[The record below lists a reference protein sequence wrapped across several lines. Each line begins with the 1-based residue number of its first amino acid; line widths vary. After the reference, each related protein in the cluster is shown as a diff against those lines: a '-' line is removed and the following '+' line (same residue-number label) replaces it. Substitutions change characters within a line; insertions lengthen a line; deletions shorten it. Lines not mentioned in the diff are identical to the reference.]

1 MSTHSLPTR
10 PTAHTNR
17 PRLTCRR
24 SLTVLAAVS
33 TIALT
38 AAACGSS
45 GDDNTAN
52 GGPSS
57 GANNQNAKFDQSI
70 ADQLPA
76 AIKSA
81 DEIKN
86 IVFNNSPPAT
96 FQKDGKEVGWAMDL
110 SAAIADVLGVK
121 MNTTVSGDFST
132 FIPGIQNGRFDG
144 SFGPLIVT
152 PERLKQIDIVGV
164 FQVGT
169 GFASKSGSDV
179 NVNTATDVCGL
190 TVAAVEGSAFIK
202 SVESINPKCEE
213 AAKPDPIVQ
222 SFPNNAAAQLAV
234 SNGRV
239 KVFAS
244 NADALQ
250 YLISQTGD
258 KFEREPLD
266 YQPIIEGI
274 GLNKDA
280 GLAKAV
286 KAAVDKLIADGT
298 YGEILKKWNL
308 SENAV
313 TEAVINPSTS

>member
-1 MSTHSLPTR
+1 MSTHPLSAR
-10 PTAHTNR
+10 PTPRTNR
-17 PRLTCRR
+17 PRPNCRR
-24 SLTVLAAVS
+24 TIGTLAAVS

-38 AAACGSS
+38 AAACGAS
-45 GDDNTAN
+45 GDASAN
-52 GGPSS
+52 GGSSS
-57 GANNQNAKFDQSI
+57 GAGSHSAKFDQSI
-70 ADQLPA
+70 ADQLPP

-110 SAAIADVLGVK
+110 SSAIADVLGVK

-152 PERLKQIDIVGV
+152 PERLQQIDIVGV
-164 FQVGT
+164 FKVGT

-179 NVNTATDVCGL
+179 NINTPTDVCGL

-202 SVESINPKCEE
+202 SVESINPKCQE
-213 AAKPDPIVQ
+213 AGKPVPVVQ

-239 KVFAS
+239 QVFAS

-258 KFEREPLD
+258 RFEREPLD

-274 GLNKDA
+274 GLNKNS
-280 GLAKAV
+280 GLSKAV

-298 YGEILKKWNL
+298 YGEILKKWDL